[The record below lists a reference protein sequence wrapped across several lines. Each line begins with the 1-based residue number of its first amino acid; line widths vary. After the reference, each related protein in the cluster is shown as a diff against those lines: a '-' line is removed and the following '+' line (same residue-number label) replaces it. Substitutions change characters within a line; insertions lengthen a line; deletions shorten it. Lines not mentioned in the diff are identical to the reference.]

1 MAGHP
6 CSPQH
11 RHGFQHA
18 GCDGVIPTSP
28 RTAFEASAEAST
40 SMSGTLVDWHNGG
53 SSSSSNARMAGPTSG
68 SRRTLLLSAAWP
80 LVLCSVIGSEDPTTL
95 LNSVLGGYFLPRLP
109 SSQSFRLLDEIE
121 NAYTLE

>member
-1 MAGHP
+1 
-6 CSPQH
+6 
-11 RHGFQHA
+11 
-18 GCDGVIPTSP
+18 
-28 RTAFEASAEAST
+28 
-40 SMSGTLVDWHNGG
+40 MSGTLVDWHSGG
-53 SSSSSNARMAGPTSG
+53 SSSNARMAGPTSG

-109 SSQSFRLLDEIE
+109 SSQGFRLLDEIE